1 MAPRTSSFVAEFPL
15 VTSPE
20 QERALTVR
28 LEAARHVYNA
38 CLGESLRRL
47 ELVRQS
53 RDWHRACT
61 MKKSRTRTKL
71 FQQAVGRHGFT
82 ATAIQKYA
90 EGCRDRCWIGEHL
103 GSHDTQTTSLR
114 AFRAVQQYSLG
125 KKGRPRFK
133 GKNRLHSIEAKE
145 DAVIL
150 FRREPVLAI
159 HWRGLVMPLLLD
171 PKDNR
176 DWQSQALACRTKYVR
191 ILRREIK
198 GRIRWFAQLIQEG
211 TSPRIRETGEGVVG
225 LDLGPSTIAAVS
237 SGDAILEK
245 FCPGVE
251 QPWKELRR
259 IERALE
265 RSRRATNRENY
276 EERGCAKKGRRKWS
290 QSHRY
295 RELARKRRERE
306 RRLAAERKRAHGE
319 LANRILGQGVEIR
332 TEQLSYRSLQKNYG
346 RSVKVRGPGWFVST
360 LKRKA
365 ASAGGEVVELPTKLR
380 LSQFDH
386 SSGEYVKKPL
396 NQRVHVFASRGME
409 PVQRDLYSALLAQ
422 CCSKDHLDI
431 RQVEETWPAAEP
443 LLRRA
448 MAREKEPASG
458 PGFALPCV
466 LSNAR
471 VGRPSKRDAD
481 SCEAVDAVAQARAA
495 ESTNLG
501 ILRTPGL

>member
-1 MAPRTSSFVAEFPL
+1 
-15 VTSPE
+15 
-20 QERALTVR
+20 
-28 LEAARHVYNA
+28 
-38 CLGESLRRL
+38 
-47 ELVRQS
+47 
-53 RDWHRACT
+53 
-61 MKKSRTRTKL
+61 
-71 FQQAVGRHGFT
+71 
-82 ATAIQKYA
+82 
-90 EGCRDRCWIGEHL
+90 
-103 GSHDTQTTSLR
+103 
-114 AFRAVQQYSLG
+114 
-125 KKGRPRFK
+125 
-133 GKNRLHSIEAKE
+133 
-145 DAVIL
+145 
-150 FRREPVLAI
+150 
-159 HWRGLVMPLLLD
+159 
-171 PKDNR
+171 
-176 DWQSQALACRTKYVR
+176 
-191 ILRREIK
+191 
-198 GRIRWFAQLIQEG
+198 
-211 TSPRIRETGEGVVG
+211 
-225 LDLGPSTIAAVS
+225 
-237 SGDAILEK
+237 
-245 FCPGVE
+245 
-251 QPWKELRR
+251 
-259 IERALE
+259 
-265 RSRRATNRENY
+265 
-276 EERGCAKKGRRKWS
+276 
-290 QSHRY
+290 
-295 RELARKRRERE
+295 
-306 RRLAAERKRAHGE
+306 LAAERKRAHGE

-396 NQRVHVFASRGME
+396 KQRLHVFGRSGME

-422 CCSKDHLDI
+422 CCSKDHLDM

-471 VGRPSKRDAD
+471 AGRPSKRDAD